1 MSTRSAAW
9 TASRTYSTAWRCS
22 PSRRMWKTPPAM
34 GRGVESRPTDSSSR
48 SRGAQVARSG
58 SGSRCRGPVGA
69 DDPADR
75 RVLEHRPPNDLVPK
89 ARDPETVA
97 VDPGRLHPTH
107 VRLHSL
113 GCPRHGRR
121 DIVTRLFAQAPDLV
135 DYARVVVLGQC
146 EEPNSL
152 IAHALARLVGHR

>member
-1 MSTRSAAW
+1 MWRIGSFAASLPVRTRS
-9 TASRTYSTAWRCS
+9 T
-22 PSRRMWKTPPAM
+22 PSAIACATVSHFSARAIP
-34 GRGVESRPTDSSSR
+34 RPRADR
-48 SRGAQVARSG
+48 AVAVQS
-58 SGSRCRGPVGA
+58 GA

-75 RVLEHRPPNDLVPK
+75 RVLEHRHPNDLVPK

-97 VDPGRLHPTH
+97 VDSGRLHPTH

-152 IAHALARLVGHR
+152 IAPPLARLVGHR